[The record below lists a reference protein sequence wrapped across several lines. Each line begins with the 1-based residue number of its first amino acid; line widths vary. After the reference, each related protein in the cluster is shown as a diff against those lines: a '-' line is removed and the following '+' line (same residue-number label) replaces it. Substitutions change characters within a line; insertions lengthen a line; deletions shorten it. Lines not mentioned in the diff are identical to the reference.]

1 MLGSTDGFATLLG
14 IFMALSSGQAVEGP
28 DYRIM
33 PVYEVWAT
41 ANAKSTPQKYSDAP
55 TKDIAD
61 KVAKSLKVLGHTAD
75 VRGPVL
81 RNVGVQKQLKVTP
94 NTDTSPLTDDDLSGA
109 AWFDKNI
116 YRYPT
121 SKLPSELAQPFRG
134 NFERFQKALT
144 DAGAS
149 VTISVTY
156 RSEER
161 AYLMH
166 YAYKI
171 AHGTILA
178 KDVPAQAGVRIK
190 WVHATEAQSKAAAA
204 AMVAKFGIA
213 YPPAFPS
220 NHSARTAVD
229 MKVTWTG
236 TLKIKDATG
245 PTVEITTTTRTGAGN
260 TALHTVGA
268 TFGVFKLVGDAPH
281 WSANGH

>member
-1 MLGSTDGFATLLG
+1 MPGFSDGLGTLIA
-14 IFMALSSGQAVEGP
+14 IFVALSSGQPVEGP
-28 DYRIM
+28 DYRIVL
-33 PVYEVWAT
+33 VYEVWSSAT
-41 ANAKSTPQKYSDAP
+41 PTGATQKYSDAP
-55 TKDIAD
+55 TKDVAD
-61 KVAKSLKVLGHTAD
+61 KVAKSLKALGHTSD
-75 VRGPVL
+75 VRGPVA

-121 SKLPSELAQPFRG
+121 SRLTSELAQPFRG

-144 DAGAS
+144 DAGAT
-149 VTISVTY
+149 VRMNVTY

-171 AHGTILA
+171 AHGTIAA
-178 KDVPAQAGVRIK
+178 KDVPAQPGVRIK
-190 WVHATEAQSKAAAA
+190 WVHATDAESKAAAA

-229 MKVTWTG
+229 MNVSWTG
-236 TLKIKDATG
+236 TLKIKDAAGTD
-245 PTVEITTTTRTGAGN
+245 VEIKTTPRTGAGN
-260 TALHTVGA
+260 AALHTVGA
-268 TFGVFKLVGDAPH
+268 TYGVIKLVGDPPH
-281 WSANGH
+281 WSANGR